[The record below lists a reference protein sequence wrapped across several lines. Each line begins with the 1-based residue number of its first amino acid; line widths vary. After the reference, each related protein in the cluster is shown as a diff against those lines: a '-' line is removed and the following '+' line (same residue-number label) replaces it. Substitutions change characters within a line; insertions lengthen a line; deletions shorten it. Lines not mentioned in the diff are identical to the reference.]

1 MGTSSIS
8 IDLNQLDSIC
18 IGRKSNNDIIIKDKN
33 ISGIHCKLFKNGTDW
48 FVEDLNS
55 TNGTFV
61 DDSRI
66 DTTTVLA
73 NGSTLKL
80 MDYSFVLEDDI
91 LNVYGNTDVITYS
104 KTYEEPTGRT
114 EKHDI
119 NQEVNK
125 MVEEKSE
132 EPSAELP
139 RRKKTPQAAPYPYF
153 YPSPRLIDRVPT
165 GEINIDPAPDT
176 AQKPSMNWI
185 SIVIS
190 SAVMMG
196 MMALIGIVAGGILFN
211 PLYMLPMMM
220 MSVVTGFINYSS
232 QKKRFKNEQKL
243 LVENYSKYLEDKEA
257 EIQEAISVQR
267 KIEKKENP
275 DNYTLLDVARNHGVT
290 MWNRTMRDEDAVS
303 IRVGTT
309 SEPFAKSIKAP
320 KVGFTLYDKQFQ
332 RDPQALAEKY
342 TEVDEVPLLH
352 NFRMFPTLGIVGDYN
367 QTSSLARSIII
378 QAAMHYGYDDLKIV
392 IVYPKTFSQ
401 DWEIF
406 RWLPHLRDY
415 SGDVRYIASD
425 SRESSDFVGVLLDE
439 IKDRQPK
446 EAYSS
451 YGEQS
456 IPSPFYLFIVL
467 APGLLENALLNYMF
481 SNDYHYGC
489 GTVFLSQTIYDLP
502 PATSTVIEARG
513 GESRYYEKNRA
524 NIVRSFRQDV
534 MDVDMAE
541 KFARTLAPVRTE
553 GTSAEQS
560 LPTYITFL
568 QGYGIKKPD
577 ELDLGDYWENSRPEQ
592 TMAVPIGIRSNGSKF
607 NFDINEKAH
616 GPHGL
621 VAGTTGSGKSEM
633 IQSWILS
640 MAIQFSPQDVSFVL
654 IDFKGTGLILPFLN
668 LPHLAGTISD
678 LDVSIDRNLVAL
690 EAELQRRKAL
700 FDEAGVSN
708 ISSYLELYHK
718 GIVEEPLS
726 YLFVIIDEY
735 AEFKAIFPDFTAGVN
750 SLFRTGRTL
759 GVHIILLTQNPSGII
774 SDQSESNVS
783 FRWCLKVASTSASK
797 EILGGHPDA
806 AKLTNP
812 GRAFIRVGTD
822 EIFEPI
828 QSFYS
833 GAKFTTDMRR
843 RSVEREEHKMI
854 VNHVALNGKRTELVA
869 DNSDKGKKLT
879 KGTEIEAVVNY
890 IQEYTKKKGI
900 PAARPIWSKKLPD
913 IIYLYDV
920 LKADDTK
927 KDGVIAP
934 IVGMLDDPATQTQFS
949 FRLPLSEN
957 GHAVIFGAPG
967 TGKSTFLQTL
977 ILSLCLDYTPEEVNL
992 YLLDF
997 GSWTMGM
1004 FKDFPHVGSVAND
1017 NEEEKVNKTAQLLES
1032 ILDERKM
1039 TFSRMGIGSVQAYN
1053 YSAKEKL
1060 PYIFLIID
1068 NFTSVLQLYPK
1079 MEDFFL
1085 RLTKEGGNY
1094 GVLLIATVG
1103 TAGGL
1108 GYKLQQ
1114 NIKNNVALQMTD
1126 TADYASIVGR
1136 TGGLYPENI
1145 TGRGLYKTDRILEFQ
1160 TALPGEI
1167 ADENERGIRIREEGT
1182 RQRANYTG
1190 KYPKLLPIMPD
1201 VVNYGSVHA
1210 EADLTFGLV
1219 FDKLEPIGMRLSDSH
1234 TLLISGTP
1242 ESGKTNL
1249 CKVIA
1254 KELTDKCSGAEIS
1267 VVGKEHE
1274 YENTGVRIINDDN
1287 SLTEYLVS
1295 LSEVLKERKAKKD
1308 SGEMSNDSLICLIIE
1323 DIDQR
1328 ITNWDDS
1335 IVNRLNA
1342 IAQMGRGLN
1351 VVLIMAGDN
1360 EGLKKMKGSYAVINM
1375 MSGAYHIMIGGKPSD
1390 HDILRMHLATDQ
1402 TGRTLR
1408 EYEGF
1413 FTDEHTT
1420 VPFRAM
1426 YEK

>member
-1 MGTSSIS
+1 MFNFTKIQSIRV
-8 IDLNQLDSIC
+8 ILVVW
-18 IGRKSNNDIIIKDKN
+18 RIIVKFAPI
-33 ISGIHCKLFKNGTDW
+33 LFKNGTDW

-481 SNDYHYGC
+481 SKI
-489 GTVFLSQTIYDLP
+489 L
-502 PATSTVIEARG
+502 
-513 GESRYYEKNRA
+513 
-524 NIVRSFRQDV
+524 
-534 MDVDMAE
+534 
-541 KFARTLAPVRTE
+541 
-553 GTSAEQS
+553 
-560 LPTYITFL
+560 
-568 QGYGIKKPD
+568 
-577 ELDLGDYWENSRPEQ
+577 W
-592 TMAVPIGIRSNGSKF
+592 
-607 NFDINEKAH
+607 IN
-616 GPHGL
+616 
-621 VAGTTGSGKSEM
+621 
-633 IQSWILS
+633 Q
-640 MAIQFSPQDVSFVL
+640 
-654 IDFKGTGLILPFLN
+654 
-668 LPHLAGTISD
+668 
-678 LDVSIDRNLVAL
+678 
-690 EAELQRRKAL
+690 
-700 FDEAGVSN
+700 
-708 ISSYLELYHK
+708 
-718 GIVEEPLS
+718 
-726 YLFVIIDEY
+726 
-735 AEFKAIFPDFTAGVN
+735 
-750 SLFRTGRTL
+750 
-759 GVHIILLTQNPSGII
+759 
-774 SDQSESNVS
+774 
-783 FRWCLKVASTSASK
+783 
-797 EILGGHPDA
+797 
-806 AKLTNP
+806 
-812 GRAFIRVGTD
+812 
-822 EIFEPI
+822 
-828 QSFYS
+828 
-833 GAKFTTDMRR
+833 
-843 RSVEREEHKMI
+843 
-854 VNHVALNGKRTELVA
+854 
-869 DNSDKGKKLT
+869 
-879 KGTEIEAVVNY
+879 
-890 IQEYTKKKGI
+890 
-900 PAARPIWSKKLPD
+900 
-913 IIYLYDV
+913 
-920 LKADDTK
+920 
-927 KDGVIAP
+927 
-934 IVGMLDDPATQTQFS
+934 
-949 FRLPLSEN
+949 
-957 GHAVIFGAPG
+957 
-967 TGKSTFLQTL
+967 
-977 ILSLCLDYTPEEVNL
+977 
-992 YLLDF
+992 
-997 GSWTMGM
+997 
-1004 FKDFPHVGSVAND
+1004 
-1017 NEEEKVNKTAQLLES
+1017 
-1032 ILDERKM
+1032 
-1039 TFSRMGIGSVQAYN
+1039 
-1053 YSAKEKL
+1053 
-1060 PYIFLIID
+1060 
-1068 NFTSVLQLYPK
+1068 
-1079 MEDFFL
+1079 
-1085 RLTKEGGNY
+1085 
-1094 GVLLIATVG
+1094 
-1103 TAGGL
+1103 
-1108 GYKLQQ
+1108 
-1114 NIKNNVALQMTD
+1114 
-1126 TADYASIVGR
+1126 
-1136 TGGLYPENI
+1136 
-1145 TGRGLYKTDRILEFQ
+1145 
-1160 TALPGEI
+1160 
-1167 ADENERGIRIREEGT
+1167 
-1182 RQRANYTG
+1182 
-1190 KYPKLLPIMPD
+1190 
-1201 VVNYGSVHA
+1201 
-1210 EADLTFGLV
+1210 
-1219 FDKLEPIGMRLSDSH
+1219 
-1234 TLLISGTP
+1234 
-1242 ESGKTNL
+1242 
-1249 CKVIA
+1249 
-1254 KELTDKCSGAEIS
+1254 
-1267 VVGKEHE
+1267 
-1274 YENTGVRIINDDN
+1274 
-1287 SLTEYLVS
+1287 
-1295 LSEVLKERKAKKD
+1295 
-1308 SGEMSNDSLICLIIE
+1308 
-1323 DIDQR
+1323 
-1328 ITNWDDS
+1328 
-1335 IVNRLNA
+1335 
-1342 IAQMGRGLN
+1342 
-1351 VVLIMAGDN
+1351 
-1360 EGLKKMKGSYAVINM
+1360 
-1375 MSGAYHIMIGGKPSD
+1375 
-1390 HDILRMHLATDQ
+1390 
-1402 TGRTLR
+1402 
-1408 EYEGF
+1408 
-1413 FTDEHTT
+1413 
-1420 VPFRAM
+1420 
-1426 YEK
+1426 